1 MPNSAVIHRVFGVG
15 IFVLTLGVYV
25 KTLAPTV
32 SFWDCGE
39 FIATSYILGVP
50 HPPGAPLY
58 VLLGRVFT
66 LFPIGEVAIRVNFM
80 SALTSALAIW
90 CVYLSTVALGRRALG
105 GQPLQPLGDAPRHR
119 RPRRWG
125 RGRADVGVFPTP
137 SGTMPPKPR
146 CMAIPFCLPVWG
158 CG

>member
-1 MPNSAVIHRVFGVG
+1 M
-15 IFVLTLGVYV
+15 LTLGVYV

-105 GQPLQPLGDAPRHR
+105 GHPLQPLGDARDI
-119 RPRRWG
+119 G
-125 RGRADVGVFPTP
+125 VLAGGEIGRASCRVRV
-137 SGTMPPKPR
+137 
-146 CMAIPFCLPVWG
+146 
-158 CG
+158 

>member
-66 LFPIGEVAIRVNFM
+66 LFPFGEVAIRVNFM

-90 CVYLSTVALGRRALG
+90 CVYLSTVALGRRALRRASPCNRWATPATSASSPVG
-105 GQPLQPLGDAPRHR
+105 PWPR
-119 RPRRWG
+119 
-125 RGRADVGVFPTP
+125 
-137 SGTMPPKPR
+137 
-146 CMAIPFCLPVWG
+146 
-158 CG
+158 